1 MVAAALVCDGAKS
14 PVPAIAEFY
23 NQIGGFLLLA
33 SGGSRVGVQAPYTCS
48 AHMHLLAIS
57 MENTARA

>member
-33 SGGSRVGVQAPYTCS
+33 SGGSRVGVQAPYT
-48 AHMHLLAIS
+48 
-57 MENTARA
+57 